1 MKLLVLLIGGNNIAN
16 YALIDYF
23 KKSKEFKFDKVM
35 MIYTSQSENSVKNIM
50 ELQKDVEFINLNLEN
65 ESRNLSTIKEKILTL
80 LKSLNI
86 SFIHLNYTGGTKPMS
101 VGAFLAVNELECEK
115 KFSDI
120 SPDSSKLTFM
130 SGEIYPQNTSID
142 KGVNL
147 DIKSLYKL
155 HGIELKSYQK
165 DVSKFYNDEMVKFLF
180 EKSIKAKNYKK
191 FWEFWDYEKGDINKF
206 IEELP
211 IEVDTKEIKTLR
223 QFIRGRWLEEYIFDI
238 LKDEDFTDI
247 AWNVEGSIKGR
258 DFELDLVLTKG
269 HKIYMISCTTENEAI
284 SRVKQKAFE
293 ASIRAEQIGG
303 IRAKPISVSLL
314 DNRKL
319 TELQNDVKNYVGKSN
334 FEFIGRDDLKDRNKL
349 KNLLKSILN

>member
-1 MKLLVLLIGGNNIAN
+1 MKLLLLLIGGNNIAN

-101 VGAFLAVNELECEK
+101 VGAFLAINELNCK
-115 KFSDI
+115 KRFSDI
-120 SPDSSKLTFM
+120 SPDSSKLTFAN
-130 SGEIYPQNTSID
+130 GEIYPKNGTIAERV
-142 KGVNL
+142 KL

-155 HGIELKSYQK
+155 HGVELKKYQK
-165 DVSKFYNDEMVKFLF
+165 SVSKFYNDEMIEFLF
-180 EKSIKAKNYKK
+180 EKSINSKNYKT
-191 FWEFWDYEKGDINKF
+191 FWKFWDYEKGDKEEF
-206 IEELP
+206 LQELP
-211 IEVDTKEIKTLR
+211 IKVDIKELDNLR
-223 QFIRGRWLEEYIFDI
+223 QFVRGRWLEEYIFNV
-238 LKDEDFTDI
+238 LQDEDFTDI
-247 AWNVEGSIKGR
+247 AWNVEGTIKGR
-258 DFELDLVLTKG
+258 YFELDLVIIKG
-269 HKIYMISCTTENEAI
+269 HKSYMISCTTEEEKLD
-284 SRVKQKAFE
+284 RVKQKAFE

-319 TELQNDVKNYVGKSN
+319 TQLQNDVKNYVGKSN
-334 FEFIGRDDLKDRNKL
+334 FEFIGRDDLKDGNKL
-349 KNLLKSILN
+349 KILLKSILN